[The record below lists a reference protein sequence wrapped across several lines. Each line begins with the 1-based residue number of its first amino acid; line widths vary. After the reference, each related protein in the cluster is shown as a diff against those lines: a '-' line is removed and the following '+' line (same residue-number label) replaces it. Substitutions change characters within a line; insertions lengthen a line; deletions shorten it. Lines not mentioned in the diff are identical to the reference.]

1 MKENFFEKDSI
12 LKIYLK
18 LALPVVFNM
27 VITIVYN
34 VADTYFITKTGNLN
48 IVAGVSLGAPIFMIL
63 MALGNLLGQG
73 GSSLMSRL
81 IGQNDKENTYH
92 VSSFCFYAA
101 MAIGFVMMVLM
112 LVFQRPFLNLLGA
125 TSETYEYAW
134 QYYIVL
140 AFGAPIAAL
149 TFVHSNILRCEG
161 LAVQSMVGSVAG
173 TVTNIILDPVFI
185 SLFGWGAFGAALAT
199 VVGYAVTVVIML
211 YMVFKKSHYIS
222 VNPKKMFVSGGQ
234 LMDIVTIGVP
244 AALTNIMTS
253 VCTVLINQNLL
264 PYGNDKIALMG
275 IVMKVMM
282 IGQLVLVG
290 FSFGG
295 APIIGYFYGAK
306 NKTKLK
312 ELVRFCYG
320 FEVGLGMVLLC
331 LLFALNAPL
340 MKAFVSDMALLPE
353 AVKMMQLQT
362 AGLPFVGMILMTTIF
377 CQSMGKALPS
387 LILSL
392 SRQGVVF
399 IAVILLAST
408 VAHYNGVIASQ
419 LISDVLSAG
428 IAMLIY
434 LLAVRKEIEHVA

>member
-1 MKENFFEKDSI
+1 MEENFFENSSI

-34 VADTYFITKTGNLN
+34 IADTYFITKTGDLN
-48 IVAGVSLGAPIFMIL
+48 IVAGVSLGAPIFMVL

-81 IGQNDKENTYH
+81 IGQNDTENTYH

-101 MAIGFVMMVLM
+101 MAIGFVMMGLM

-125 TSETYEYAW
+125 TPETYESAW
-134 QYYIVL
+134 QYYMVL
-140 AFGAPIAAL
+140 AFGAPLAVL

-161 LAVQSMVGSVAG
+161 LALQSMIGSVAG
-173 TVTNIILDPVFI
+173 TVINIILDPIFI
-185 SLFGWGAFGAALAT
+185 SVFGWGAFGAALAT
-199 VVGYAVTVVIML
+199 VIGYAATVSILL
-211 YMVFKKSHYIS
+211 YMVLKKSRYIS
-222 VNPKKMFVSGGQ
+222 INPEKMFVSGRQ
-234 LMDIVTIGVP
+234 LTDIVTIGVP

-331 LLFALNAPL
+331 LLFVLKTPL
-340 MKAFVSDMALLPE
+340 MKSFVSDVVLLPE
-353 AVKMMQLQT
+353 ALKMMQLQIV
-362 AGLPFVGMILMTTIF
+362 GLPFVGMILMTTIF

-408 VAHYNGVIASQ
+408 IAHYNGVIASQ
-419 LISDVLSAG
+419 FISDVLSAV

-434 LLAVRKEIEHVA
+434 MFVVHKEIEYL

>member
-1 MKENFFEKDSI
+1 MEENFFEKDSI
-12 LKIYLK
+12 LKIYLT

-34 VADTYFITKTGNLN
+34 IADTYFITKTGNLN

-63 MALGNLLGQG
+63 MALGNVLGQG

-81 IGQNDKENTYH
+81 IGQNDTDSTYR

-101 MAIGFVMMVLM
+101 MGIGFIMMALMVVL
-112 LVFQRPFLNLLGA
+112 QKPFLTLLGA
-125 TSETYEYAW
+125 TAETYEYAW

-161 LAVQSMVGSVAG
+161 LAFQSMIGSVSG
-173 TVTNIILDPVFI
+173 TVTNIILDPIFI
-185 SLFGWGAFGAALAT
+185 SVFGWGAFGAALAT
-199 VVGYAVTVVIML
+199 ICGYAVTVIILL
-211 YMVFKKSHYIS
+211 YMVKTKSKYIS
-222 VNPKKMFVSGGQ
+222 INPKMMFVNSKQ
-234 LMDIVTIGVP
+234 LTDIITIGVP
-244 AALTNIMTS
+244 AGLTNIMSS

-264 PYGNDKIALMG
+264 PYGNDKIAMMG

-306 NKTKLK
+306 NKAKLK
-312 ELVRFCYG
+312 QLVRFCYG
-320 FEVGLGMVLLC
+320 FEVGLGAVLLC
-331 LLFALNAPL
+331 ILFVLKTPLL
-340 MKAFVSDMALLPE
+340 KAFVTDAALLPV
-353 AVKMMQLQT
+353 AQQMMQRQII
-362 AGLPFVGMILMTTIF
+362 GLPFVGVVLMTTIF

-387 LILSL
+387 LVLSL
-392 SRQGVVF
+392 SRQGIVF
-399 IAVILLAST
+399 IAVILLLSSVWGYT
-408 VAHYNGVIASQ
+408 GVISSQ
-419 LISDVLSAG
+419 MISDMTSATIAAG
-428 IAMLIY
+428 IF
-434 LLAVRKEIEHVA
+434 LLVIRREIAKIA